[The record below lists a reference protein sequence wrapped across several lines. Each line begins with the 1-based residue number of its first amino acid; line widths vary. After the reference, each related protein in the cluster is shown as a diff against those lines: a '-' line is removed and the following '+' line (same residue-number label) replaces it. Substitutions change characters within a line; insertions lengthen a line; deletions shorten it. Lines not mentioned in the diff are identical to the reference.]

1 MEYRKLPKGTEQI
14 SMIGMG
20 TSSIGMAGEKEIE
33 ATMVMALENGINYF
47 IWLLPMPNLLK
58 PLEMFWPGAGK
69 ISIFRYILEQNMNPE
84 NMDGPQTWIQ

>member
-47 IWLLPMPNLLK
+47 DMASSDAEPFEAFGNVLA
-58 PLEMFWPGAGK
+58 GTGK